1 MPFVAIIMLHQEVGA
16 KVFIAGAAWMALVE
30 SE

>member
-1 MPFVAIIMLHQEVGA
+1 MPFVAIIMLHQEVA
-16 KVFIAGAAWMALVE
+16 AQVFIAGAAWMALVE